1 MITTPTS
8 YSLLSY
14 ISIVLCF
21 KIGNKTNEYGYE
33 VYHKKLI
40 TYDPKIQMVYLYVIP
55 FTSEIEVES
64 TEELAENPK
73 LNVDIVK

>member
-1 MITTPTS
+1 
-8 YSLLSY
+8 
-14 ISIVLCF
+14 
-21 KIGNKTNEYGYE
+21 
-33 VYHKKLI
+33 
-40 TYDPKIQMVYLYVIP
+40 MVYLYVIP